1 MKSSNSTALINI
13 EKVSNITNL
22 VYLKIAITLAFI
34 CILSI
39 PVQAEDPPIPD
50 ENKEETVK
58 STSNDNDT
66 QSDSTKEVITGTS
79 DRMERDQKNGITI
92 LIGNA
97 KTVRK
102 NEEDVEIG
110 FLNAD
115 KITLKSNPDTGE
127 TVEIIAEGSVEIR
140 DQDMF
145 ATCEHATMNNLTN
158 LIVLKDKVIVTQ
170 NKDKLETKLFTYNR
184 TTGKQTGEGDVKF
197 KVSITQAS
205 PIQQEED
212 SEDQNDTADDKSTS
226 SDSQSEKTDENKESS
241 EDNSEDSDKQDTST
255 EKNTDSDTEDSD
267 KQDTSTD
274 ENTDSDTNDNTND
287 ESDEEEKTDEESVS
301 DETSED

>member
-13 EKVSNITNL
+13 ETISNTINT
-22 VYLKIAITLAFI
+22 VYVKIAIALALI

-39 PVQAEDPPIPD
+39 PVEAEDPPIPD
-50 ENKEETVK
+50 KNKEETVK
-58 STSNDNDT
+58 STSNGNDT

-79 DRMERDQKNGITI
+79 DRMERDQKIGITI

-102 NEEDVEIG
+102 NEEGVEIG

-158 LIVLKDKVIVTQ
+158 IIVLKDKVIVTQ

-205 PIQQEED
+205 PIQEED
-212 SEDQNDTADDKSTS
+212 SEDQNDTDDGESTS
-226 SDSQSEKTDENKESS
+226 NDSQSEKTDENQEGS
-241 EDNSEDSDKQDTST
+241 EDKSEDSDKQDAST
-255 EKNTDSDTEDSD
+255 E
-267 KQDTSTD
+267 
-274 ENTDSDTNDNTND
+274 ENTDSDTNDNTNE

>member
-13 EKVSNITNL
+13 ETISNTINT
-22 VYLKIAITLAFI
+22 VYVKIAITLALI

-50 ENKEETVK
+50 KNKEETVK
-58 STSNDNDT
+58 ATSNGNDT

-79 DRMERDQKNGITI
+79 DRMERDQKIGITI

-102 NEEDVEIG
+102 NEEGVEIG

-158 LIVLKDKVIVTQ
+158 IIVLKDKVIVTQ

-205 PIQQEED
+205 PIQEEG
-212 SEDQNDTADDKSTS
+212 SEDQNDTDDGESTS
-226 SDSQSEKTDENKESS
+226 NDSQSEKTDENQEGS
-241 EDNSEDSDKQDTST
+241 EDKSEDSDKQDTST
-255 EKNTDSDTEDSD
+255 E
-267 KQDTSTD
+267 
-274 ENTDSDTNDNTND
+274 ENTDSDTNGNTNE

>member
-13 EKVSNITNL
+13 ETVSNTINL
-22 VYLKIAITLAFI
+22 VYVKIVITLVLI

-39 PVQAEDPPIPD
+39 PVEAEDPPIPD
-50 ENKEETVK
+50 KNKEETVK
-58 STSNDNDT
+58 STSNGNDI

-79 DRMERDQKNGITI
+79 DRMERDQKIGITI

-102 NEEDVEIG
+102 NEEGVEIG

-205 PIQQEED
+205 PIQEED
-212 SEDQNDTADDKSTS
+212 SEDQNDTADDESTS
-226 SDSQSEKTDENKESS
+226 NDSQSEKTDEKQEGS
-241 EDNSEDSDKQDTST
+241 EDKSEDSDKQDTST
-255 EKNTDSDTEDSD
+255 E
-267 KQDTSTD
+267 
-274 ENTDSDTNDNTND
+274 ENTDSDTNDNTNE
-287 ESDEEEKTDEESVS
+287 ESNEDEKTDEESVS

>member
-1 MKSSNSTALINI
+1 MKNSNSTTLINI
-13 EKVSNITNL
+13 ETVLNTINL
-22 VYLKIAITLAFI
+22 VYVKIAIALVLIFI
-34 CILSI
+34 FSI
-39 PVQAEDPPIPD
+39 PVEAEDSPIPD
-50 ENKEETVK
+50 KNKEETVK
-58 STSNDNDT
+58 STPNENDT

-92 LIGNA
+92 LIGKA

-102 NEEDVEIG
+102 NEEGVEIG

-115 KITLKSNPDTGE
+115 KITLKSDPNTGE
-127 TVEIIAEGSVEIR
+127 TVEIIAEGNVEIR

-158 LIVLKDKVIVTQ
+158 LIVLKDKVVVTQ

-197 KVSITQAS
+197 KVSITQAN
-205 PIQQEED
+205 PIQEED
-212 SEDQNDTADDKSTS
+212 SEDQDDTADDESTS
-226 SDSQSEKTDENKESS
+226 NDSQSEKTDENQEGS

-255 EKNTDSDTEDSD
+255 E
-267 KQDTSTD
+267 
-274 ENTDSDTNDNTND
+274 ENTDSDTNDNTNE
-287 ESDEEEKTDEESVS
+287 ESEEEEKTDEESAS

>member
-13 EKVSNITNL
+13 ETVSNTINL
-22 VYLKIAITLAFI
+22 VYVKIVITLVLI

-39 PVQAEDPPIPD
+39 PVEAEDPPIPD
-50 ENKEETVK
+50 KNKEETVK
-58 STSNDNDT
+58 STSNGNDI

-79 DRMERDQKNGITI
+79 DRMERDQKIGITI

-102 NEEDVEIG
+102 NEEGVEIG

-184 TTGKQTGEGDVKF
+184 TSGKQTGEGDVKF

-205 PIQQEED
+205 PIQEED
-212 SEDQNDTADDKSTS
+212 SQDQNDTADDESTS
-226 SDSQSEKTDENKESS
+226 NDSQSEKTDEKQEGS
-241 EDNSEDSDKQDTST
+241 EDKSEDSDKQDTST
-255 EKNTDSDTEDSD
+255 E
-267 KQDTSTD
+267 
-274 ENTDSDTNDNTND
+274 ENTDSDTNDNTNE
-287 ESDEEEKTDEESVS
+287 ESNEDEKTDEESVS
-301 DETSED
+301 DETSQDEETSED